1 MGGMAEPVL
10 KRVAQISDGWF
21 PQFQPGDEAS
31 HTLDRV
37 RAYMEEARRP
47 LSAVGIEGR
56 FTYGIGGP
64 AEWTKRAREWRALG
78 ATHLSV
84 NTMGCGLSPR
94 AHIDAILKM
103 KPALDEA

>member
-1 MGGMAEPVL
+1 M
-10 KRVAQISDGWF
+10 
-21 PQFQPGDEAS
+21 
-31 HTLDRV
+31 

-47 LSAVGIEGR
+47 PSAVGIEGR
-56 FTYGIGGP
+56 FTCGIGGP